1 MWMRPSQKCTT
12 PPTALSLNSRPARR
26 RRWSPRAHGQWDLAE
41 QLHQLSRQPS
51 RQLMAAWTNTKMMAR
66 NGTILMA
73 NNTIAHGMAITMV
86 VVHMAMDTHMAITPQ
101 TRLAAHVAAATLK
114 PAHQPTRLPTRQPST
129 QPSRQLSTQPSTQPT
144 IQLGT
149 QPTHQP
155 TTQPTTKLSTQ
166 PTTQLTNLAK
176 QLNVKTTLR
185 RMGLTGMTLM
195 EKPTPANGIKIP
207 RVPAMLMEVVLP
219 MMATLQAR
227 PVVLVVEAP
236 LAPTLAPVPQSHLLT
251 LKEEEGGGGGGRR
264 RRNRNR
270 NLTMKSLNR
279 WKKRTTCL
287 FKSMPNSHQSRRQR
301 LS

>member
-86 VVHMAMDTHMAITPQ
+86 VVHMAMDTHMVITPQ

-114 PAHQPTRLPTRQPST
+114 PAHQPTRLPTGQPST
-129 QPSRQLSTQPSTQPT
+129 QPSRQLTTQPARLPTGQQAHQPQQAHLPQQAHQPSRQLSTQPS
-144 IQLGT
+144 
-149 QPTHQP
+149 
-155 TTQPTTKLSTQ
+155 TQPTTKLSTQ

-176 QLNVKTTLR
+176 QLNVKTILR

-195 EKPTPANGIKIP
+195 EKPTPANGIKTP

-251 LKEEEGGGGGGRR
+251 L
-264 RRNRNR
+264 

-287 FKSMPNSHQSRRQR
+287 FKSTSNSHQFMRQR
-301 LS
+301 L

>member
-1 MWMRPSQKCTT
+1 MGLTT
-12 PPTALSLNSRPARR
+12 QPARL
-26 RRWSPRAHGQWDLAE
+26 PTGQ
-41 QLHQLSRQPS
+41 Q
-51 RQLMAAWTNTKMMAR
+51 
-66 NGTILMA
+66 
-73 NNTIAHGMAITMV
+73 
-86 VVHMAMDTHMAITPQ
+86 
-101 TRLAAHVAAATLK
+101 
-114 PAHQPTRLPTRQPST
+114 AHQPQQAR
-129 QPSRQLSTQPSTQPT
+129 
-144 IQLGT
+144 
-149 QPTHQP
+149 QP

-176 QLNVKTTLR
+176 QLNVKTILR

-251 LKEEEGGGGGGRR
+251 LKEEEGGGGGRR

-287 FKSMPNSHQSRRQR
+287 FKSMPNSHQAWNLFFRKSNVTEFKETWNM
-301 LS
+301 STIG

>member
-1 MWMRPSQKCTT
+1 MGLTT
-12 PPTALSLNSRPARR
+12 QPARL
-26 RRWSPRAHGQWDLAE
+26 PTGQ
-41 QLHQLSRQPS
+41 Q
-51 RQLMAAWTNTKMMAR
+51 
-66 NGTILMA
+66 
-73 NNTIAHGMAITMV
+73 
-86 VVHMAMDTHMAITPQ
+86 
-101 TRLAAHVAAATLK
+101 
-114 PAHQPTRLPTRQPST
+114 AHQPQQAR
-129 QPSRQLSTQPSTQPT
+129 
-144 IQLGT
+144 
-149 QPTHQP
+149 QP

-176 QLNVKTTLR
+176 QLNVKTILR

-251 LKEEEGGGGGGRR
+251 LKEEEGGGGGGGRR

-301 LS
+301 PS